1 MLDNQNQNSQQPTLN
16 DFLTDSE
23 PIKPALNP
31 DKTGRP
37 RYTLAQY
44 KKARLEGRLDELINS
59 VINAEGIPKVST
71 SEREF
76 TDELPK
82 EEHGTRKTKSK
93 KNSMSELDIQLQKYK
108 DHYSTKSDFLD
119 MLFNQHRCP
128 RCSAL
133 LEPTMSISGSPSTD
147 WLECSNK
154 LCNTYVDT
162 YHPMFHQSSVHLD
175 SHRIIG
181 NFGSYGTG
189 KTKTSEKEIEKH
201 IFITPNANILLG
213 ANVTSQ
219 YEQTLLR
226 DFEKSFP
233 LAFQSSRSNQKG
245 YIDFINGARLML
257 RPFDDPDKL
266 RSNNYSLVV
275 MLEAS
280 EINADAFHQIKT
292 RLRNTAATNPSTGA
306 DWRKLICESNPDS
319 GWIRTDV
326 LMVSDTIYKHG
337 RHADEDYASLQEPT
351 AIDAA
356 ISTHI
361 ASTDVNHYLPPDYI
375 EVNARN
381 KPDWWVRRFLFG
393 SFMFAEGLVYPSAMK
408 CVVPTPTDSE
418 GRPLTPKHFPTWKI
432 LVAHDY
438 GLMDEA
444 TFVYAG
450 VDKIRNKL
458 IVYKVDHTNNA
469 PLKDLATMFKAGT
482 KDIAFGQLY
491 TTPIIDPKNNKRDY
505 DKKDLISHYQD
516 YGITFKPGHIN
527 VDARIIRLNDY
538 IEAGCLEIWDC
549 CSFLINEL
557 KEYKFKPKSLDDKK
571 SDNKPIDANNHAIN
585 ALEWIAME
593 LPANP
598 NMLALTGY
606 DEYGRPISEEEEKRR
621 KKLNTNWQLSDESR
635 DDDLH
640 FDETPAF
647 GIEGGYI

>member
-1 MLDNQNQNSQQPTLN
+1 MISAREAQRIQQEKLNALAAKINDELATKPEPSTNTSTLD
-16 DFLTDSE
+16 E
-23 PIKPALNP
+23 E
-31 DKTGRP
+31 
-37 RYTLAQY
+37 
-44 KKARLEGRLDELINS
+44 LEGLQDYYPSTPDS
-59 VINAEGIPKVST
+59 V
-71 SEREF
+71 
-76 TDELPK
+76 
-82 EEHGTRKTKSK
+82 
-93 KNSMSELDIQLQKYK
+93 LDI
-108 DHYSTKSDFLD
+108 
-119 MLFNQHRCP
+119 LFNQKRCP
-128 RCSAL
+128 RCNAL
-133 LEPTMSISGSPSTD
+133 LQPTLSISGAPSTD
-147 WLECSNK
+147 WLECSNNV
-154 LCNTYVDT
+154 CNTFVDM
-162 YHPMFHQSSVHLD
+162 YHPMEHQASVHQD

-201 IFITPNANILLG
+201 IFLTPNANILLG
-213 ANVTSQ
+213 ANITSQ

-233 LAFQSSRSNQKG
+233 AAFMDSRSQQKG

-280 EINADAFHQIKT
+280 EINADAFHQLKT

-326 LMVSDTIYKHG
+326 LLVSDTIYQHG
-337 RHADEDYASLQEPT
+337 RYADEDYKEQQDALT
-351 AIDAA
+351 IDQS

-375 EVNARN
+375 QVNSRN
-381 KPDWWVRRFLFG
+381 KPEWWVKRFLHG
-393 SFMFAEGLVYPSAMK
+393 SFLFAEGLVYPHAMK
-408 CVVPTPTDSE
+408 CVVPTPRDSE
-418 GRPLTPKHFPTWKI
+418 GKPLTPKHFPDWRV

-444 TFVYAG
+444 TFVYVG
-450 VDKIRNKL
+450 IDKKRNKA

-469 PLKDLATMFKAGT
+469 PLKDLVTLFRAGT
-482 KDIAFGQLY
+482 KDIAFGQMY

-516 YGITFKPGHIN
+516 YGITFKPGHVN

-549 CSFLINEL
+549 CDFLIKEL
-557 KEYKFKPKSLDDKK
+557 KDYKFKTKTLDDKDSK
-571 SDNKPIDANNHAIN
+571 NRPVDANNHAIN
-585 ALEWIAME
+585 ALEWIGME

-598 NMLALTGY
+598 ARLSLTGY
-606 DEYGRPISEEEEKRR
+606 DEYGRPIADEEEKLLQKNQR
-621 KKLNTNWQLSDESR
+621 LWQFDDENDINELRYDQS
-635 DDDLH
+635 
-640 FDETPAF
+640 PAF
-647 GIEGGYI
+647 GIEGGLF

>member
-1 MLDNQNQNSQQPTLN
+1 MSAREMLALKQQRAKEFENRVESKNATQ
-16 DFLTDSE
+16 
-23 PIKPALNP
+23 PIHN
-31 DKTGRP
+31 
-37 RYTLAQY
+37 
-44 KKARLEGRLDELINS
+44 LDEALSAFQDYQSVDTSTKAGALINN
-59 VINAEGIPKVST
+59 IYNK
-71 SEREF
+71 R
-76 TDELPK
+76 
-82 EEHGTRKTKSK
+82 
-93 KNSMSELDIQLQKYK
+93 
-108 DHYSTKSDFLD
+108 
-119 MLFNQHRCP
+119 RCP
-128 RCSAL
+128 RCFAP
-133 LEPTMSISGSPSTD
+133 LEPTMSISGAPSTD
-147 WLECSNK
+147 WLECSNSV
-154 LCNTYVDT
+154 CNTFVDT
-162 YHPMFHQSSVHLD
+162 YHPMEHQASVHRD
-175 SHRIIG
+175 SHRILG

-201 IFITPNANILLG
+201 IFLTPNANILLG
-213 ANVTSQ
+213 ANITSQ

-233 LAFQSSRSNQKG
+233 MAFMESRSQQKG

-280 EINADAFHQIKT
+280 EINADAFHQLKT
-292 RLRNTAATNPSTGA
+292 RLRNTAATRQDGDTIY

-326 LMVSDTIYKHG
+326 LLVSDTIIKHG
-337 RHADEDYASLQEPT
+337 RFADEDYTEQQDPL
-351 AIDAA
+351 AIDKS

-375 EVNARN
+375 QVNSKN
-381 KPDWWVRRFLFG
+381 KPEWWIKRFLHG
-393 SFMFAEGLVYPSAMK
+393 SFLFAEGLVYPNAMK
-408 CVVPTPTDSE
+408 CVVPTPRDSE
-418 GRPLTPKHFPTWKI
+418 GNPLGPKHFPDWKI

-444 TFVYAG
+444 TFVYAA
-450 VDKIRNKL
+450 VDKKRNKL

-469 PLKDLATMFKAGT
+469 PLKELANIFKAGT

-516 YGITFKPGHIN
+516 YGITFKPGHVN

-549 CSFLINEL
+549 CDFLIKEL
-557 KEYKFKPKSLDDKK
+557 KDYKFKTKTLDDKDSK
-571 SDNKPIDANNHAIN
+571 NKPIDANNHAIN
-585 ALEWIAME
+585 ALEWIGME

-598 NMLALTGY
+598 ARLSLGSY
-606 DEYGRPISEEEEKRR
+606 DEYGRPIGEEELKLKLKSEK
-621 KKLNTNWQLSDESR
+621 TWQLDDTDEESM
-635 DDDLH
+635 LQ
-640 FDETPAF
+640 FDQDTAF
-647 GIEGGYI
+647 GIEGGLF

>member
-1 MLDNQNQNSQQPTLN
+1 MISAREMQRIQQARIDELVEKINEEQPTSIPTPQPVTI
-16 DFLTDSE
+16 DE
-23 PIKPALNP
+23 V
-31 DKTGRP
+31 
-37 RYTLAQY
+37 
-44 KKARLEGRLDELINS
+44 LDEVKDYYPSQPDS
-59 VINAEGIPKVST
+59 V
-71 SEREF
+71 
-76 TDELPK
+76 
-82 EEHGTRKTKSK
+82 
-93 KNSMSELDIQLQKYK
+93 LDIIYNQK
-108 DHYSTKSDFLD
+108 
-119 MLFNQHRCP
+119 RCP
-128 RCSAL
+128 RCNAL
-133 LEPTMSISGSPSTD
+133 LQPTLSISGAPSTD
-147 WLECSNK
+147 WMECSNSI
-154 LCNTYVDT
+154 CNTFVDL
-162 YHPMFHQSSVHLD
+162 YHPMEHQASVHQD

-201 IFITPNANILLG
+201 IFLTPNANILLG
-213 ANVTSQ
+213 ANITSQ

-233 LAFQSSRSNQKG
+233 AAFMDSRSQQKG

-280 EINADAFHQIKT
+280 EINADAFHQLKT
-292 RLRNTAATNPSTGA
+292 RLRNTAATNPANGA

-326 LMVSDTIYKHG
+326 LLVSDTIYQHG
-337 RHADEDYASLQEPT
+337 RYADEDYKEQQDALT
-351 AIDAA
+351 IDSS

-375 EVNARN
+375 QVNSRN
-381 KPDWWVRRFLFG
+381 KPEWWVKRFLHG
-393 SFMFAEGLVYPSAMK
+393 SFLFAEGLVFPHAMK
-408 CVVPTPTDSE
+408 CVVPTPRDSE
-418 GRPLTPKHFPTWKI
+418 GKPLTPRHFPDWRI

-444 TFVYAG
+444 TFVYVG
-450 VDKIRNKL
+450 IDTKRNKA

-469 PLKDLATMFKAGT
+469 PLKDLVAIFKNGT
-482 KDIAFGQLY
+482 KDIAFGQMY

-516 YGITFKPGHIN
+516 YGVTFKPGHIN

-549 CSFLINEL
+549 CDFLIKEL
-557 KEYKFKPKSLDDKK
+557 KDYKFKTKTLDDKDSK
-571 SDNKPIDANNHAIN
+571 NRPVDANNHAIN
-585 ALEWIAME
+585 ALEWIGME

-598 NMLALTGY
+598 NRLCLTGF
-606 DEYGRPISEEEEKRR
+606 DEYGRPISAEEEKLQQKNQRV
-621 KKLNTNWQLSDESR
+621 WQ
-635 DDDLH
+635 
-640 FDETPAF
+640 FDEENDINELRYDQTNAF
-647 GIEGGYI
+647 GIEGGLF

>member
-1 MLDNQNQNSQQPTLN
+1 MISAREMQRIQQARIDELVEKINEEQPTS
-16 DFLTDSE
+16 T
-23 PIKPALNP
+23 PAP
-31 DKTGRP
+31 VTID
-37 RYTLAQY
+37 
-44 KKARLEGRLDELINS
+44 EVLDEVKDYYPSQPDS
-59 VINAEGIPKVST
+59 V
-71 SEREF
+71 
-76 TDELPK
+76 
-82 EEHGTRKTKSK
+82 
-93 KNSMSELDIQLQKYK
+93 LDIIYNQK
-108 DHYSTKSDFLD
+108 
-119 MLFNQHRCP
+119 RCP
-128 RCSAL
+128 RCNAL
-133 LEPTMSISGSPSTD
+133 LQPTLSISGAPSTD
-147 WLECSNK
+147 WMECSNSI
-154 LCNTYVDT
+154 CNTFVDL
-162 YHPMFHQSSVHLD
+162 YHPMAHQASVHQD

-201 IFITPNANILLG
+201 IFLTPNANILLG
-213 ANVTSQ
+213 ANITSQ

-233 LAFQSSRSNQKG
+233 AAFMDSRSQQKG

-280 EINADAFHQIKT
+280 EINADAFHQLKT
-292 RLRNTAATNPSTGA
+292 RLRNTAATNPANGA

-326 LMVSDTIYKHG
+326 LLVSDTIYQHG
-337 RHADEDYASLQEPT
+337 RYADEDYKEQQDALT
-351 AIDAA
+351 IDSS

-375 EVNARN
+375 QVNSRN
-381 KPDWWVRRFLFG
+381 KPEWWVKRFLHG
-393 SFMFAEGLVYPSAMK
+393 SFLFAEGLVYPHAMK
-408 CVVPTPTDSE
+408 CVVPTPRDSE
-418 GRPLTPKHFPTWKI
+418 GKPLTPRHFPDWRI

-444 TFVYAG
+444 TFVYVG
-450 VDKIRNKL
+450 IDTKRNKA

-469 PLKDLATMFKAGT
+469 PLKDLVAIFKNGT
-482 KDIAFGQLY
+482 KDIAFGQMY

-516 YGITFKPGHIN
+516 YGVTFKPGHIN

-549 CSFLINEL
+549 CDFLIKEL
-557 KEYKFKPKSLDDKK
+557 KDYKFKTKTLDDKDSK
-571 SDNKPIDANNHAIN
+571 NRPVDANNHAIN
-585 ALEWIAME
+585 ALEWIGME

-598 NMLALTGY
+598 NRLCLTGY
-606 DEYGRPISEEEEKRR
+606 DEYGRPISSEEEKLQQKNQRV
-621 KKLNTNWQLSDESR
+621 WQ
-635 DDDLH
+635 
-640 FDETPAF
+640 FDEENDINELRYDQTNAF
-647 GIEGGYI
+647 GIEGGLF

>member
-1 MLDNQNQNSQQPTLN
+1 MISAREMQRIQQARIDELVEKINEDNSQPTTPSTPTPTPVTI
-16 DFLTDSE
+16 DE
-23 PIKPALNP
+23 V
-31 DKTGRP
+31 
-37 RYTLAQY
+37 
-44 KKARLEGRLDELINS
+44 LDEVKDYYPSQPDS
-59 VINAEGIPKVST
+59 V
-71 SEREF
+71 
-76 TDELPK
+76 
-82 EEHGTRKTKSK
+82 
-93 KNSMSELDIQLQKYK
+93 LDIIYNQK
-108 DHYSTKSDFLD
+108 
-119 MLFNQHRCP
+119 RCP
-128 RCSAL
+128 RCNAL
-133 LEPTMSISGSPSTD
+133 LQPTLSISGAPSTD
-147 WLECSNK
+147 WMECSNSI
-154 LCNTYVDT
+154 CNTYVDL
-162 YHPMFHQSSVHLD
+162 YHPMEHQASVHKD

-201 IFITPNANILLG
+201 IFLTPNANILLG
-213 ANVTSQ
+213 ANITSQ

-233 LAFQSSRSNQKG
+233 AAFMDSRSQQKG

-280 EINADAFHQIKT
+280 EINADAFHQLKT

-326 LMVSDTIYKHG
+326 LLVSDTIYQHG
-337 RHADEDYASLQEPT
+337 RYADEDYKEQQDALT
-351 AIDAA
+351 IDSS

-375 EVNARN
+375 QVNSRN
-381 KPDWWVRRFLFG
+381 KPEWWVKRFLHG
-393 SFMFAEGLVYPSAMK
+393 SFLFAEGLVYPHAMK
-408 CVVPTPTDSE
+408 CVVPTPRDSE
-418 GRPLTPKHFPTWKI
+418 GKPLTPKHFPDWRI

-444 TFVYAG
+444 TFVYVG
-450 VDKIRNKL
+450 IDKKRNKA

-469 PLKDLATMFKAGT
+469 PLKELATLFRAGT
-482 KDIAFGQLY
+482 KDIAFGQMY

-549 CSFLINEL
+549 CDFLIKEL
-557 KEYKFKPKSLDDKK
+557 KEYKFKTKTLDDKDSK
-571 SDNKPIDANNHAIN
+571 NRPVDANNHAIN
-585 ALEWIAME
+585 ALEWIGME

-598 NMLALTGY
+598 ARLSLTGY
-606 DEYGRPISEEEEKRR
+606 DEYGRPIAAEEEKLLQKTQR
-621 KKLNTNWQLSDESR
+621 LWQ
-635 DDDLH
+635 
-640 FDETPAF
+640 FDEENDINELRYDQTNAF
-647 GIEGGYI
+647 GIEGGLF